1 MVRFRALAVAA
12 LWGALAAPAAAQP
25 PDPAAPAAKKKKSRQ
40 IVTVLHQPPAQVP
53 SLGSQTAPVTIEFF
67 CNFGDGTKSAQ
78 VDRLLSQLY
87 ERHPRRLR
95 VLYRLVG
102 SGKQSNMHLEAA
114 QEAFVQGRFR
124 QFIDALF
131 PDRTRAPRASEME
144 EAAKKAGVDGKRIEE
159 ALADARHAE
168 SILAN
173 HYYQKR
179 RRLRRVPGIVVNGE
193 PYDRAYPKSIE
204 ELEALYDEA
213 YGKSTQLLDEGVE
226 SGRLY
231 ERLVEDVAASQPDPI
246 IGPGAVDGLEPG
258 ERPPDGPPRVVAIAP
273 DEGGRARGRD
283 DAPVP
288 LVFFCNFQTRN
299 CATYAETLE
308 EIAAAYPDEVKLV
321 FRHLFDPD
329 DRRQAEARALGAAA
343 RCAERQGRFWSYYEL
358 AFRQARQ
365 GQVPTD
371 LDDEVAKALE
381 LDTAAFAR
389 CMKRRE
395 TRRAVDAERAAARRL
410 GIRHTPSLLLG
421 GRLYTGTKSF
431 DELSSLIDRE
441 LMPGVL
447 GRISPD

>member
-1 MVRFRALAVAA
+1 MVRALGSLA
-12 LWGALAAPAAAQP
+12 LCCAMLARVEAEPAGKP
-25 PDPAAPAAKKKKSRQ
+25 EKPVKSERR
-40 IVTVLHQPPAQVP
+40 IVTVLHRPPAAVP

-78 VDRLLSQLY
+78 VDRLLTQLH

-95 VLYRLVG
+95 ILYRLVG
-102 SGKQSNMHLEAA
+102 SGKQSNMHVEAA

-131 PDRTRAPRASEME
+131 PDRTRAPRASEVA
-144 EAAKKAGVDGKRIEE
+144 EAARKAGVDARRIEQ
-159 ALADARHAE
+159 ALEDARHAE
-168 SILAN
+168 TILAN
-173 HYYQKR
+173 HYYKAR
-179 RRLRRVPGIVVNGE
+179 RRLRRVPGVVVNGE
-193 PYDRAYPKSIE
+193 PYDRGQPKSIE

-213 YGKSTQLLDEGVE
+213 YARSKELLDQGVE
-226 SGRLY
+226 PARIY
-231 ERLVEDVAASQPDPI
+231 QRLVEDVAAAQPEPI

-258 ERPPDGPPRVVAIAP
+258 ERVPDGPPRVVAIAP
-273 DEGGRARGRD
+273 DSGGRARGRD

-288 LVFFCNFQTRN
+288 LVFYCNFQTRN

-321 FRHLFDPD
+321 FRHVFDPD
-329 DRRQAEARALGAAA
+329 DRRQAEARTLGAAA
-343 RCAERQGRFWSYYEL
+343 HCADKQGRFWSYYEL

-365 GQVPTD
+365 GQVPSD
-371 LDDEVAKALE
+371 LTEEVARALE
-381 LDTAAFAR
+381 LDTASFSR
-389 CMKRRE
+389 CLTRRE
-395 TRRAVDAERAAARRL
+395 TRRAVEGERAAARRA
-410 GIRHTPSLLLG
+410 GIRHTPSLVLG
-421 GRLYTGTKSF
+421 GRLYIGTKSF

>member
-1 MVRFRALAVAA
+1 MVLARALGCLA
-12 LWGALAAPAAAQP
+12 LCGAMSLPAAAEP
-25 PDPAAPAAKKKKSRQ
+25 EKSEKASEKKSHQ
-40 IVTVLHQPPAQVP
+40 IVTVLHRPPATVP
-53 SLGSQTAPVTIEFF
+53 SVGSQTAPVTIEFF

-78 VDRLLSQLY
+78 VDRLLTQLY

-95 VLYRLVG
+95 ILYRLVG

-131 PDRTRAPRASEME
+131 PDRTRAPRASEMAD
-144 EAAKKAGVDGKRIEE
+144 AAKKAGVDAHRIDE
-159 ALADARHAE
+159 ALEDARHAE
-168 SILAN
+168 TILGN

-179 RRLRRVPGIVVNGE
+179 RRLRRVPGVVVNGE
-193 PYDRAYPKSIE
+193 PYDRGQPKSIE

-213 YGKSTQLLDEGVE
+213 YARSKQLLDDGVE
-226 SGRLY
+226 PARLY
-231 ERLVEDVAASQPDPI
+231 DRLVDEVAAAQPDPI

-258 ERPPDGPPRVVAIAP
+258 ERPPDGPPRVVSIAP
-273 DEGGRARGRD
+273 DPGGRARGRE

-299 CATYAETLE
+299 CAAFAETLE
-308 EIAAAYPDEVKLV
+308 EIAAAYPDEVRLV
-321 FRHLFDPD
+321 FRHFYDPD
-329 DRRQAEARALGAAA
+329 DRKQSEARTLGAAA
-343 RCAERQGRFWSYYEL
+343 WCADRQGRFWSYYEL

-365 GQVPTD
+365 GQVPSD
-371 LDDEVAKALE
+371 LDEEVAKALE
-381 LDTAAFAR
+381 LDTGAFGR
-389 CMKRRE
+389 CMKGRE
-395 TRRAVDAERAAARRL
+395 TRLAVQAERRAARRA

-431 DELSSLIDRE
+431 DELSALIDRE

-447 GRISPD
+447 GRLSPD

>member
-1 MVRFRALAVAA
+1 VVVVRLLTLAALA
-12 LWGALAAPAAAQP
+12 GAMVPPASAEPSP
-25 PDPAAPAAKKKKSRQ
+25 PAGKKSHQ
-40 IVTVLHQPPAQVP
+40 IVTVLHQPPASVP

-78 VDRLLSQLY
+78 VDRLLTQLY

-95 VLYRLVG
+95 ILYRLVG

-131 PDRTRAPRASEME
+131 PDRTRAPRASDVT
-144 EAAKKAGVDGKRIEE
+144 EAARKAGVDAHRIEE
-159 ALADARHAE
+159 ALEDARHAE
-168 SILAN
+168 AILAN
-173 HYYQKR
+173 HYYMKR
-179 RRLRRVPGIVVNGE
+179 RHLRRPPGVVINGE
-193 PYDRAYPKSIE
+193 PYDRGAPQSIDV
-204 ELEALYDEA
+204 LEALYDDA
-213 YGKSTQLLDEGVE
+213 YAKSRQLLDEGVE
-226 SGRLY
+226 PARLY
-231 ERLVEDVAASQPDPI
+231 QRLLEDVAAAQPDPI

-258 ERPPDGPPRVVAIAP
+258 ERPPEGPPRVVAVAP
-273 DEGGRARGRD
+273 DSGGSRARGPD

-299 CATYAETLE
+299 CATFAETLE

-321 FRHLFDPD
+321 FRHSYDPD
-329 DRRQAEARALGAAA
+329 DRRQSDARTLGAAA
-343 RCAERQGRFWSYYEL
+343 YCAEKQGRFWSYYEL

-371 LDDEVAKALE
+371 LTEEVAKALE
-381 LDTAAFAR
+381 LDTAAFSRCLAR
-389 CMKRRE
+389 RA
-395 TRRAVDAERAAARRL
+395 TRRAVEGERAAARRA
-410 GIRHTPSLLLG
+410 GIRHTPSLVLG

>member
-1 MVRFRALAVAA
+1 MLLRAVSLVAVLCGAMVAQASAEP
-12 LWGALAAPAAAQP
+12 PAGKAR
-25 PDPAAPAAKKKKSRQ
+25 SRQ
-40 IVTVLHQPPAQVP
+40 IVTVLHRPPAAVP

-78 VDRLLSQLY
+78 VDRLLTQLY

-95 VLYRLVG
+95 ILYRLVG

-131 PDRTRAPRASEME
+131 PDRTRAPRASEMA
-144 EAAKKAGVDGKRIEE
+144 EAAKKAGVDARRIEE

-168 SILAN
+168 TILAN

-179 RRLRRVPGIVVNGE
+179 RRLRRVPGVVVNGE
-193 PYDRAYPKSIE
+193 PYDRGQPKSIE

-213 YGKSTQLLDEGVE
+213 YARSKQLLDEGVE
-226 SGRLY
+226 PARLY
-231 ERLVEDVAASQPDPI
+231 ERLVADVAAGQPDPI

-258 ERPPDGPPRVVAIAP
+258 ERPPEGPPRVVAVAP
-273 DEGGRARGRD
+273 DAGGRARGRD

-308 EIAAAYPDEVKLV
+308 EIAAAYPDEVRLV
-321 FRHLFDPD
+321 FRHHFDPD
-329 DRRQAEARALGAAA
+329 DRRQGDARVLGAAA
-343 RCAERQGRFWSYYEL
+343 RCADRQGRFWSYYEL

-365 GQVPTD
+365 GQVPSD
-371 LDDEVAKALE
+371 LTEEVARALE

-395 TRRAVDAERAAARRL
+395 TRRAVEAERVAPRRA
-410 GIRHTPSLLLG
+410 GIRHTPSLVLG